1 MKNMFR
7 KSAIG
12 SLAIGVMAV
21 GMLAFP
27 ATMAAKGASV
37 IHTGNCSASSDW
49 KLKAKPDNGKLE
61 VEFEVDQ
68 NVNSQVWRV
77 KLKDNGSTFW
87 HGLRTTHSPS
97 GSFSVTK
104 RTANNAGTDTIT
116 GRAVNL
122 RTGEVC
128 QGSLNI

>member
-1 MKNMFR
+1 MKKLFR
-7 KSAIG
+7 NGAIG
-12 SLAIGVMAV
+12 SLAIGVMAA

-27 ATMAAKGASV
+27 ATIAAKSTDV
-37 IHTGNCSASSDW
+37 IRTGSCSGSSDW
-49 KLKAKPDNGKLE
+49 KLKAKPDNGRLE

-68 NVNSQVWRV
+68 NVNGQVWNV

-87 HGLRTTHSPS
+87 HGLKTTHSPS
-97 GSFSVTK
+97 GSFSLTK

-116 GRAVNL
+116 GRAVNQN
-122 RTGEVC
+122 TGEVC

>member
-1 MKNMFR
+1 MKKLFR
-7 KSAIG
+7 NGAIG

-27 ATMAAKGASV
+27 ATMVAKGASV
-37 IHTGNCSASSDW
+37 IHTGSCSASSDW

-68 NVNSQVWRV
+68 NVNGQVWNV

-87 HGLRTTHSPS
+87 HGVRTTQAPS

-116 GRAVNL
+116 GRAVNQS
-122 RTGEVC
+122 TGEVC